1 MCTLPT
7 WNKNTLVSTTISTRV
22 WVYNV
27 FYTNLG
33 KDKADKKMY
42 SKIFNF
48 ALDYLMT
55 NVRKS

>member
-1 MCTLPT
+1 MYSSYMEQKHISEYNNL
-7 WNKNTLVSTTISTRV
+7 NKSLGFYCFS
-22 WVYNV
+22 
-27 FYTNLG
+27 YTNLG